1 MKTLLRDINGNLSS
15 KRVAGYVVLAV
26 VLAAFVADM
35 FDRYTVNESI
45 ADTLIVAAAALIGI
59 GTFERKQ

>member
-1 MKTLLRDINGNLSS
+1 
-15 KRVAGYVVLAV
+15 V
-26 VLAAFVADM
+26 VLAAFIADM

-45 ADTLIVAAAALIGI
+45 ADTLIMAAAALIGI